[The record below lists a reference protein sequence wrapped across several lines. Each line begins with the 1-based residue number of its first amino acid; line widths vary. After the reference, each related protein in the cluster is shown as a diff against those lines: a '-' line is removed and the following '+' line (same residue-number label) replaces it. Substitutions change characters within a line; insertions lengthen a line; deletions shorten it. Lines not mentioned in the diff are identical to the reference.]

1 MNSMERFVSLMQGK
15 LPDRVPVI
23 CNLLDQGAKE
33 LNMSIEEYYSKGE
46 NVAEGQI
53 KLINKFGY
61 DIAWGT
67 FYIGYLAKILGSKKM
82 IFSETGPPNVG
93 NLIIKDYKDIEKLI
107 IPDNLEENQNI
118 IELVKCIKIL
128 KTEFE
133 GKRHILS
140 AVLSSFSLPSILMG
154 MENYF
159 NLIYTG
165 PKDLLNLLL
174 EKSSL
179 YCEKLTHILRK
190 SGVDF
195 IAYISSLS
203 TVDIITLKQFKE
215 LALPWIKKD
224 IQRIGTADVVFFNG
238 GGRINPTIDTL
249 IKETGLMVYYINPK
263 DSVKEAKQIID
274 GRALLIGTINDI
286 GLLSWSK
293 EEIES
298 EVKRIME
305 EGSLGGGF
313 IFGTL
318 VMPYLIPEEKIKI
331 MLEAAY
337 KYGRY

>member
-1 MNSMERFVSLMQGK
+1 
-15 LPDRVPVI
+15 
-23 CNLLDQGAKE
+23 
-33 LNMSIEEYYSKGE
+33 
-46 NVAEGQI
+46 
-53 KLINKFGY
+53 
-61 DIAWGT
+61 
-67 FYIGYLAKILGSKKM
+67 M